1 MGYWC
6 VMQLKLQG
14 AAHRGSAEALLDDEM
29 KSLEMIIMRAPHNE
43 SAWQY
48 LRGLCSMTHDKP
60 FQPSLQGLC
69 LKVILEQTACVN
81 IR

>member
-1 MGYWC
+1 
-6 VMQLKLQG
+6 MQLKLQH
-14 AAHRGSAEALLDDEM
+14 AAHRGSAEALLDNEM
-29 KSLEMIIMRAPHNE
+29 KSLEVIIIRAPHNE

-48 LRGLCSMTHDKP
+48 LCGLCSMTHDKR

-69 LKVILEQTACVN
+69 LKVILEKTACVN

>member
-1 MGYWC
+1 
-6 VMQLKLQG
+6 MQLKLQG
-14 AAHRGSAEALLDDEM
+14 AAHRGSAEAFLDDEM